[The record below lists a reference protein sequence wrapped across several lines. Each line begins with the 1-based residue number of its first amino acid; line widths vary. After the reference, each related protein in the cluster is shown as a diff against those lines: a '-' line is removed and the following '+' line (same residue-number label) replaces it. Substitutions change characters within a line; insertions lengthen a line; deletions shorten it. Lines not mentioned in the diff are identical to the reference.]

1 MFIHCS
7 TPPDRDDGSKGRKRG
22 IEGRRVRG
30 HTTMAKGD
38 GKKKKTTT
46 TMRDAGDDDND
57 CEAGLAAFKEW
68 MQSKNIALNGVD
80 VGRFRKTGRGAMATR
95 DLDVG
100 EIVVSVPDGMVLTS
114 ETSAARARLEAFVG
128 EEDVGSPRLEKELL
142 VMAVMAE
149 MCAGEKSKWGSYL
162 RVVYDGAMSGHSV
175 LAWTDEECARLAG
188 TDTWRDAYERDDD
201 ETLDLPTMTDEHWE
215 NVVEVFFE
223 QNPELMGELD
233 VKDLRELH
241 FAATAMVAGYSFTL
255 GDDEIQ
261 GMVPFWDMLNHAPP
275 HAASVRLNHDVESGT
290 LQMITVKKVAKGEE
304 VFNTYGP
311 LRNAELLRRYGF
323 VLSRNPHGGTTVG
336 LADVIEAAM
345 TANPEMV
352 SDLPLRL
359 AWLESRGLA
368 DDSLENRFFVHQ
380 TGRPSG
386 NLLIAMRV
394 LTLKTEEMTAL
405 IETDFEDEEQLMML
419 EGNDEQRA
427 EQSYMVGAALQFL
440 GMHCKM
446 RYDEP
451 MKASRLTVKMY
462 DGISCTNKNESVYRA
477 YCAAVVRLD
486 EQVAL
491 TKLGRWTYHPSR
503 SEDALL
509 HAWPY
514 PIEEEDDEEDAMMV
528 CEPVDE

>member
-1 MFIHCS
+1 
-7 TPPDRDDGSKGRKRG
+7 
-22 IEGRRVRG
+22 
-30 HTTMAKGD
+30 MAKGD

-46 TMRDAGDDDND
+46 TTTTKRVDAGGNNDNED
-57 CEAGLAAFKEW
+57 GLTAFRVW
-68 MQSKNIALNGVD
+68 MQSKNISLNGVD
-80 VGRFRKTGRGAMATR
+80 VGRFRKTGRGAVATR

-100 EIVVSVPDGMVLTS
+100 EIVVSVPDGVVLTS
-114 ETSAARARLEAFVG
+114 ETSAARTRLEAFVGG

-149 MCAGEKSKWGSYL
+149 MCAGGKSEWGEYL

-175 LAWTDEECARLAG
+175 LAWSDEECARLAG

-201 ETLDLPTMTDEHWE
+201 ETLDLPSMTDEHWE

-233 VKDLRELH
+233 AEDLRELH

-275 HAASVRLNHDVESGT
+275 HAASVRLNHDVKSGT

-462 DGISCTNKNESVYRA
+462 DGISCATKNESVYRA

-486 EQVAL
+486 EQIAL

-514 PIEEEDDEEDAMMV
+514 PVEEEDDEEDAMMV
-528 CEPVDE
+528 CEPVEE